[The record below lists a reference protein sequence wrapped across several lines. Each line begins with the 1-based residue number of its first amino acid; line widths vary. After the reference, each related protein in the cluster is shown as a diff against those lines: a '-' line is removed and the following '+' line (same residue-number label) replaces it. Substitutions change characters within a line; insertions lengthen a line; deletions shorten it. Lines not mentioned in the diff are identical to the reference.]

1 MGYLRAYAQK
11 LKSSLTFCRNEAPRQ
26 SLFGASLVDAQT
38 KATTI
43 MIQLAS
49 GILGAAAATLAF
61 GTMHLE
67 VSARGGP
74 QQQVPAVEQSV
85 AMPQI
90 VRTGKGDRLTAPG
103 IQGQNLTMSF
113 RMPGA
118 SDSSVMMRIMLPAG
132 GQNAVDP
139 NANSNTT
146 APADRASTGKRMVAC
161 EPSVSVLTTVAKQL
175 QPSRC
180 VT

>member
-1 MGYLRAYAQK
+1 MHRMWM
-11 LKSSLTFCRNEAPRQ
+11 RQ
-26 SLFGASLVDAQT
+26 A

-74 QQQVPAVEQSV
+74 QQQAPAVEQSV
-85 AMPQI
+85 AVPQI
-90 VRTGKGDRLTAPG
+90 VRAGKGDRLTAPAV
-103 IQGQNLTMSF
+103 QGQNLTMSF
-113 RMPGA
+113 RVPGA
-118 SDSSVMMRIMLPAG
+118 SDSSVMMRIVLPAG
-132 GQNAVDP
+132 GQNAVNP
-139 NANSNTT
+139 NGNSTT

>member
-1 MGYLRAYAQK
+1 
-11 LKSSLTFCRNEAPRQ
+11 
-26 SLFGASLVDAQT
+26 
-38 KATTI
+38 

-85 AMPQI
+85 APQI

-118 SDSSVMMRIMLPAG
+118 SDSSVMMRIILPAG